1 MRFLAKVARLGV
13 YLLLSLV
20 TLAVAWLA
28 VMPPELLRVGTG
40 YAAKMVCSN
49 VFLVGRDSQ
58 DVLEV
63 DVQAPGHPLLRL
75 VGVDVDDE
83 RGWVTARM
91 AGVFAGNAAFYRP
104 GLGCAVAPEGEVDPA
119 AQEGVELAPISAP
132 DPFAAWPGGQTVAAN
147 DPRLSEILS
156 DPRLVGPGMRAVIVV
171 KNGQIVGEAYGEG
184 FDAETR
190 LLGWSMTKTVTA
202 TIMGRMV
209 AEGLMTL
216 DAQEL
221 FAEWTD
227 DGRAEITLADLLAM
241 ESGLDF
247 DESYGSVTDVTRMLY
262 LERTASDFALS
273 RPLKVEP
280 GSAFNYSSGET
291 VILSRY
297 WMSRFPSLEQ
307 AQRYPHEAL
316 FKPLGMRSAILE
328 ADAAGIFVGSSYMY
342 ATARDWAR
350 IGMFLANDG
359 VWNGERL
366 LPEGF
371 VDLMRAPNG
380 TSNGAYSKMQTWFLP
395 PGQRE
400 VEAEGLP
407 EDVFWMRG
415 HDGQS
420 IAISS
425 AENLVVVRLGLT
437 PVWRG
442 YRPAELVRAVRSA
455 LQ

>member
-1 MRFLAKVARLGV
+1 MRFLGRLTRIAAF
-13 YLLLSLV
+13 LLLGLV
-20 TLAVAWLA
+20 TLVVAWLA

-75 VGVDVDDE
+75 VSVDVDDE
-83 RGWVTARM
+83 RGWVAARM
-91 AGVFAGNAAFYRP
+91 AGVFAGNAAFHRP

-119 AQEGVELAPISAP
+119 AQEGVELAPINAQDVS
-132 DPFAAWPGGQTVAAN
+132 AAWPDGERVETP
-147 DPRLSEILS
+147 DPRLADILT
-156 DPRLVGPGMRAVIVV
+156 DPDLLGPGMRAVVVV
-171 KNGQIVGEAYGEG
+171 KNGRIVGEAYGDG
-184 FDAETR
+184 FDADSR
-190 LLGWSMTKTVTA
+190 LLGWSMTKSVTA
-202 TIMGRMV
+202 AIMGRMV
-209 AEGLMTL
+209 ADGLMTL
-216 DAQEL
+216 DASGL
-221 FAEWTD
+221 FAEWSGD
-227 DGRAEITLADLLAM
+227 ERAEISLANLLAM

-262 LERTASDFALS
+262 LEPTASSFALS

-350 IGMFLANDG
+350 IGTFLANDG

-400 VEAEGLP
+400 LDASGLP

-425 AENLVVVRLGLT
+425 AEDLVVVRLGLT
-437 PVWRG
+437 PVRQG
-442 YRPAELVRAVRSA
+442 YSPAELVSAVRSA